1 MKSTL
6 ATALMISAMLGAGCE
21 TRPTTGTG
29 SDRGETPSGR
39 GRPEKTVAEKTAE
52 DRVPPDERPAPA
64 AIKAEPAAGPVT
76 KTVTKTTQKAGD
88 IKAYCIDFNWEKPY
102 GRPKLARLGAFAKS
116 DPKTHF
122 AWYKMMGCNIIQTF
136 CVSTNGYAWYK
147 NGFVPEQPGLKHDF
161 LPEMVKLGHAD
172 GMKVF
177 GYFTIGSNPRWAK
190 LRPDLNYTSDD
201 IGGQAGGYHVVY
213 TDEYLEF
220 LSKSITDAVG
230 KTGID
235 GFMIDWLWQ
244 PSRKATNGRWIEA
257 EKKLYEQ
264 LMGEPYPGDDALTRR
279 QELAF
284 GRKALTRAWKAIRK
298 AAKDANPECIVWLTV
313 NHMDHPHVLDS
324 DIYREVDWLMNESGD
339 MARINHVK
347 GMVGEHTRLI
357 TCMAAWT
364 GVNATEVVPQALEA
378 GVGLYGFNDPRAK
391 DVGSLARLL
400 ARPVHQLRG
409 DDRNIATLARAY
421 NGVGLDTV
429 RNEKGEWVKVTKPR
443 KETVAEGEA
452 ARPNIVLITADDL
465 AWTDYSF
472 MGNTHVNTPH
482 LTKLAE
488 SGALFKRGYVPTPW
502 SRSSLM
508 TLITGR
514 HAHEHGVTV
523 DERVTWGGAYMNR
536 LSPVSTIRGNEPL
549 PQLLKERG
557 YLSFQ
562 SGRWFEGRY
571 ADAGFTHGT
580 SEKGSHGYDRP
591 GVGTEAVKA
600 CTDFMDMARKEKKP
614 FFLWYAPAL
623 PAFNYNAR
631 LHRSGERVVPERI
644 RLDQKFILGLGMDD
658 YYLQFQSPMGRGD
671 LTRYYALVEWFD
683 EHCGQL
689 IAHLEEKGLRDNTLI
704 VVQSANGWVSCRR
717 RGSYAPRTKGS
728 PYDGG
733 VRSPVVYS
741 WPTRIAPGAS
751 ESLVSSI
758 DVVPTILAAAGA
770 KQPKKALSGT
780 NLLPAMEGKAN
791 IDDRAVF
798 GESFARDTGDFRNPE
813 ATLLKRWV
821 IHKQYK
827 LIISYDGEGSYVGG
841 GSDRNGRE
849 RLTTGPELFDLLKD
863 PYEQTNLCAT
873 LPTVVASLRQRLE
886 GWYTLKERKV
896 IE

>member
-1 MKSTL
+1 MGRTL
-6 ATALMISAMLGAGCE
+6 VAGLAMLAALVIGCGPRPATEAGPE
-21 TRPTTGTG
+21 
-29 SDRGETPSGR
+29 RGENPAAPGR
-39 GRPEKTVAEKTAE
+39 
-52 DRVPPDERPAPA
+52 PDERAAEGRVSPDKRPTPPPVEAGPA
-64 AIKAEPAAGPVT
+64 AETVT
-76 KTVTKTTQKAGD
+76 KTVTETTRKAGD

-102 GRPKLARLGAFAKS
+102 GRPRLARLGAFAKS

-122 AWYKMMGCNIIQTF
+122 AWYKMLGVNVIQTF

-147 NGFVPEQPGLKHDF
+147 NGFVPEQPGLKHDY
-161 LPEMVKLGHAD
+161 LPEMVKLGHAE

-190 LRPDLNYTSDD
+190 LRPDLNYTADD
-201 IGGQAGGYHVVY
+201 IGGLAGGYHVVY

-220 LSKSITDAVG
+220 LSKSIADAVG

-264 LMGEPYPGDDALTRR
+264 LMGEAYPGDDALTRR
-279 QELAF
+279 QELAY

-298 AAKDANPECIVWLTV
+298 AAKDADPKCIVWLTV

-324 DIYREVDWLMNESGD
+324 EIYREVDWLMNEAGD

-364 GVNATEVVPQALEA
+364 GVNATEVVPQALAA

-391 DVGSLARLL
+391 DVRSLARLL
-400 ARPVHQLRG
+400 ARPVQGLKG

-421 NGVGLDTV
+421 HGVGLDTV
-429 RNEKGEWVKVTKPR
+429 RNEKGEWVEIPKTQ
-443 KETVAEGEA
+443 EDTVAEGEA

-465 AWTDYSF
+465 PWTDYSF
-472 MGNTHVNTPH
+472 TGNTHVNTPH
-482 LTKLAE
+482 LAKLAE
-488 SGALFKRGYVPTPW
+488 SGVLFKRGYVPTPW

-514 HAHEHGVTV
+514 YAHEHGVTV

-536 LSPVSTIRGNEPL
+536 LAPVSTIGRNEPL
-549 PQLLKERG
+549 PRLLKERG

-562 SGRWFEGRY
+562 SGRWFEGSH

-580 SEKGSHGYDRP
+580 SENGDHAYDKP
-591 GVGTEAVKA
+591 GVGDEAVKA
-600 CTDFMDMARKEKKP
+600 CTDFIDMARKEKKP
-614 FFLWYAPAL
+614 FFLWYSPAL

-631 LHRSGERVVPERI
+631 LVPSGGKVAPERI
-644 RLDQKFILGLGMDD
+644 MLNQKFILGLGMDD

-671 LTRYYALVEWFD
+671 LTKYYALVEWFD
-683 EHCGQL
+683 EHCGRL
-689 IAHLEEKGLRDNTLI
+689 ITHLEEKGLRDNTLV

-733 VRSPVVYS
+733 VRSPVIYS
-741 WPTRIAPGAS
+741 WPARIKPAVS

-770 KQPKKALSGT
+770 KPPKKALPGT
-780 NLLPAMEGKAN
+780 NLLPIMTGKE
-791 IDDRAVF
+791 DLDVRAVF
-798 GESFARDTGDFRNPE
+798 GESFARNAGDMKDSE

-827 LIISYDGEGSYVGG
+827 LILTYDGEGTYAGG
-841 GSDRNGRE
+841 GGDRSGRE
-849 RLTTGPELFDLLKD
+849 RLTTAPELFDLIDD
-863 PYEQTNLCAT
+863 PYEQTNIHGK
-873 LPTVVASLRQRLE
+873 LPEVARALRAELKQ
-886 GWYTLKERKV
+886 WYPLKERKV
-896 IE
+896 VE